1 MTIRPGQ
8 DWGAEQP
15 VPADTPVVATDHDLA
30 AAAADGCDLVA
41 LDGGDMWRTL
51 GGRGGVQDRLGGPAW
66 VTPIDLAE
74 VVVDDRPVGLM
85 AAHLIARTRLWRGE
99 CAAVM
104 NAQWWDDRDMAPR
117 GHPGDGRLDTLVG
130 ALPVRQLAQARS
142 RVRSGQHIPHPAIT
156 TGRPT
161 TFEHTFDR
169 PRLIWVDGRRRG
181 SGRSLVVAIRP
192 NAISVLV

>member
-1 MTIRPGQ
+1 MSIRPGK
-8 DWGAEQP
+8 DWGAEELVP
-15 VPADTPVVATDHDLA
+15 VDTPVVATDHDLA
-30 AAAADGCDLVA
+30 AAAADGCRLVG

-51 GGRGGVQDRLGGPAW
+51 GGRGGVQDRLGGLAW

-74 VVVDDRPVGLM
+74 VVVDDRTIGLM
-85 AAHLIARTRLWRGE
+85 AAHTIARTRLWRGE

-130 ALPVRQLAQARS
+130 ALPLRQLVQARS
-142 RVRSGQHIPHPAIT
+142 RVRSGQHVPHPAIR
-156 TGRPT
+156 TGRPR
-161 TFEHTFDR
+161 TFQHTFDR
-169 PRLIWVDGRRRG
+169 PRRIWVDGQHQG
-181 SGRSLVVAIRP
+181 SGRSLVVTIRQ